1 MNQYITSTVV
11 TGSVAQAPSDLAKQ
25 LGIEI
30 LPLKIYINGKE
41 YLDGIDLSPTDLYQK
56 MRSENVEV
64 KTAAPSVGQY
74 YECFK
79 TILEQGGREI
89 LCITLSSK
97 LSSDY
102 LSAVNAA
109 NMIQEEFQTA
119 RVIVFDSLS
128 AAVPQGFLVIEAA
141 HRLRSGDSMESV
153 VNYLNT
159 ARHRTGL
166 FAALDT
172 LSYLSQGGRIGRAAY
187 LVGDA
192 LQIKPILTIKEDGV
206 VAPETVVRTEDKIIY
221 RITSIVKKKTEGCQK
236 LRLSVMHA
244 DALIRAKRLQ
254 NTFLELYPSIEIPIL
269 EFTPVMGAHTGPG
282 LVGVGY
288 YYE

>member
-1 MNQYITSTVV
+1 
-11 TGSVAQAPSDLAKQ
+11 
-25 LGIEI
+25 
-30 LPLKIYINGKE
+30 LKIYVNGKE
-41 YLDGIDLSPTDLYQK
+41 YLDGIDLSPNDLYQK
-56 MRSENVEV
+56 MRNDKVDV

-79 TILEQGGREI
+79 NILEQGEREI

-109 NMIQEEFQTA
+109 NMTQEEFQTA
-119 RVIVFDSLS
+119 KVIVFDSFA
-128 AAVPQGFLVIEAA
+128 AAVPQGFLAIEAA
-141 HRLRSGDSMESV
+141 DRLHRGESMESV
-153 VNYLNT
+153 VSYLSA
-159 ARHRTGL
+159 ARQRTGL
-166 FAALDT
+166 LAALDT
-172 LSYLSQGGRIGRAAY
+172 LSYLSQGGRIGKAAF

-192 LQIKPILTIKEDGV
+192 LQIKPILTLKEDGI
-206 VAPETVVRTEDKIIY
+206 VAPETVVRSEDKIIS
-221 RITSIVKKKTEGCQK
+221 RITSLVKQKTEGYQK

-254 NTFLELYPSIEIPIL
+254 KMLLKLYPSIEIPIL
-269 EFTPVMGAHTGPG
+269 EFTPVMGAHAGPG

>member
-1 MNQYITSTVV
+1 MNQHITSTVV
-11 TGSVAQAPSDLAKQ
+11 TGSAAQVPPDLAKQ

-30 LPLKIYINGKE
+30 LPLKIYVNGKE
-41 YLDGIDLSPTDLYQK
+41 YLDGIDLSPSDLYQK
-56 MRSENVEV
+56 MRSDKIDV

-79 TILEQGGREI
+79 NILEQGDRDI

-109 NMIQEEFQTA
+109 DMAQEEFQTA
-119 RVIVFDSLS
+119 KVIVYDSFA
-128 AAVPQGFLVIEAA
+128 AAVPQGFLAIEAA
-141 HRLRSGDSMESV
+141 QRLQRGESIDSV

-159 ARHRTGL
+159 ARQRTGFL
-166 FAALDT
+166 AALDT
-172 LSYLSQGGRIGRAAY
+172 LSYLSQGGRIGRAAF

-192 LQIKPILTIKEDGV
+192 FQLKPILTLKEGI
-206 VAPETVVRTEDKIIY
+206 VAPEAIVRTEDKIIS

-236 LRLSVMHA
+236 LSLSVMQA
-244 DALIRAKRLQ
+244 DAPIRANKLRQML
-254 NTFLELYPSIEIPIL
+254 LELYPSIEIPIL
-269 EFTPVMGAHTGPG
+269 EFTPVMGAHAGPG

>member
-1 MNQYITSTVV
+1 MNQHFASKVV
-11 TGSVAQAPSDLAKQ
+11 TGSAAQVPSDLAEQ

-41 YLDGIDLSPTDLYQK
+41 YLDGIDLSPNDLYQK
-56 MRSENVEV
+56 MRNNKVDV

-79 TILEQGGREI
+79 NKLEQGEGDL

-109 NMIQEEFQTA
+109 NMVQEEFQTA
-119 RVIVFDSLS
+119 KVIVYDSFA
-128 AAVPQGFLVIEAA
+128 AAVPQGFLAIEAA
-141 HRLRSGDSMESV
+141 QRLQRGESIDSV

-159 ARHRTGL
+159 ARQRIGFL
-166 FAALDT
+166 AALDT
-172 LSYLSQGGRIGRAAY
+172 LSYLSQGGRIGRAAF

-192 LQIKPILTIKEDGV
+192 FQIKPILTLKDGI
-206 VAPETVVRTEDKIIY
+206 VAPEAIVRTEDKIIS

-236 LRLSVMHA
+236 LRLSVMQA
-244 DALIRAKRLQ
+244 DALKRAKRLQ
-254 NTFLELYPSIEIPIL
+254 KMLLKHYPSIEIPIL
-269 EFTPVMGAHTGPG
+269 EFTPVMGAHAGPG

>member
-1 MNQYITSTVV
+1 MNQHLTSTVV
-11 TGSVAQAPSDLAKQ
+11 TGSASQVPPDIAEQ

-30 LPLKIYINGKE
+30 LPLKIYVNGKE
-41 YLDGIDLSPTDLYQK
+41 YLDGIDLSPNDLYQK
-56 MRSENVEV
+56 MRSDKLDV

-79 TILEQGGREI
+79 NILEQGERDI

-109 NMIQEEFQTA
+109 DMAQEEFQSA
-119 RVIVFDSLS
+119 KIIVFDSF
-128 AAVPQGFLVIEAA
+128 AACAPQGYLAIEAA
-141 HRLRSGDSMESV
+141 HRLHRGESMDSV
-153 VNYLNT
+153 VSYLN
-159 ARHRTGL
+159 AAKQRTGFL
-166 FAALDT
+166 AALDT
-172 LSYLSQGGRIGRAAY
+172 LLYLLQGGRIGKAAF

-192 LQIKPILTIKEDGV
+192 LQIKPILTLKDGI
-206 VAPETVVRTEDKIIY
+206 VAPEAIVRTED
-221 RITSIVKKKTEGCQK
+221 RVFSRMTSILKQKTEGCQK
-236 LRLSVMHA
+236 LKLSVMHA
-244 DALIRAKRLQ
+244 DALERAKRLQ
-254 NTFLELYPSIEIPIL
+254 TMLLELYPSIEIPML
-269 EFTPVMGAHTGPG
+269 EFTPVMGAHAGPG

>member
-1 MNQYITSTVV
+1 MNQNFTSTVV
-11 TGSVAQAPSDLAKQ
+11 TGSAAQVPSDLANQ

-30 LPLKIYINGKE
+30 IPLKIYLNGKE
-41 YLDGIDLSPTDLYQK
+41 YLDGIDLSPSNLYQK
-56 MRSENVEV
+56 MRSDKVDV

-79 TILEQGGREI
+79 NILEQGEPEI

-102 LSAVNAA
+102 ISALNAA
-109 NMIQEEFQTA
+109 NIAQEEFKTA
-119 RVIVFDSLS
+119 KVIVFDSF
-128 AAVPQGFLVIEAA
+128 AAAAPQGFLAIEAA
-141 HRLRSGDSMESV
+141 HRLHRGDSMESV
-153 VNYLNT
+153 VNYLST

-172 LSYLSQGGRIGRAAY
+172 LSYLSQGGRIGKAAF

-192 LQIKPILTIKEDGV
+192 LQIKPILTLKEDGV
-206 VAPETVVRTEDKIIY
+206 IAPETIVRSEDKIIS
-221 RITSIVKKKTEGCQK
+221 RITSIVKQKTEGYQK

-254 NTFLELYPSIEIPIL
+254 KMLLELYPSIEIPIL
-269 EFTPVMGAHTGPG
+269 EFTPVMGAHAGPG